1 MTGTITTGTVTDTI
15 IITALT
21 TIPTIHGT
29 IIITLIAAAITIR
42 ITVLTTAIRMLPWED
57 LISNPIISAW
67 AATPITCTATRTRV
81 HTANRFILTRI
92 PAIIIIQTGWVK
104 RSEPSLKETIITT
117 VLQEAVLRAAEPI
130 QHRQAAAVHPAAVHH
145 PAARVEAAVEV

>member
-1 MTGTITTGTVTDTI
+1 MIGIIMTGTVTDII
-15 IITALT
+15 IITVR
-21 TIPTIHGT
+21 TIIHTIHGT
-29 IIITLIAAAITIR
+29 IIITLIAVAITIR

-104 RSEPSLKETIITT
+104 RSEPSSKETIITT
-117 VLQEAVLRAAEPI
+117 VHQAAVLQAAEPI
-130 QHRQAAAVHPAAVHH
+130 QHRLAAVHPAAIHH
-145 PAARVEAAVEV
+145 RAARVEAAVEV